1 MRELYFLNQY
11 LKKYAI
17 PMSLGILFVLLT
29 NIFSASVPVLVRVGL
44 DEALKQSIWISG
56 AGDSLVMG
64 LIFKTA
70 SIFGVAILIVSIL
83 RGIFMYYMRQTL
95 IVVSRKVEYDL
106 KNVLYDK
113 YQQLGEAFYR
123 KHMTGDL
130 LSRMSEDVSNVRMYI
145 GPSIMYFANM
155 LFTFVVVIYQMVQA
169 NASLTLWVLLPLPI
183 LSVSIYQVSKRMNLG
198 NKVIQEQLSLL
209 TASAQET
216 FAGIRIIKSF
226 GMEATFSKKFHEEGE
241 EYKRRNMDLAKIN
254 AMFFPL
260 MLLLMGLSTLLVI
273 YLGGKAVEEGTF
285 TPGNLAEF
293 VIYLNM
299 LIWPVASLGWTTAL
313 VQKAAASQKRIN
325 EFLQAESHQTES
337 GKPFSLSNQIT
348 VNNLSFTYEGKTTT
362 SLSGINFT
370 ISKGEI
376 IGITGKTGSG
386 KSTLAQMLAA
396 MYYGN
401 AEAKSILF
409 DGVPLA
415 EIDLTDFRRNLAYV
429 PQDVFLFSESIREN
443 IAFGLED
450 GKASDEELQRAVTAS
465 GLLNDISQWP
475 QGLETILGERGV
487 SLSGGQKQRVSLARA
502 LIKKA
507 QFYILD
513 DCLSAV
519 DSETERN
526 IIDQLQAWL
535 KQSTAV
541 VVSHRIAPL
550 KMAHRILVLD
560 DGKLTHM
567 GTHDELLVSCEYY
580 KNLNDSQSA
589 ENQSEGV

>member
-17 PMSLGILFVLLT
+17 PMSLGILFILLT
-29 NIFSASVPVLVRVGL
+29 NIFSASVPVLVRLGL

-56 AGDSLVMG
+56 SGDSLVMG

-70 SIFGVAILIVSIL
+70 LIFGIAILLVSVI

-113 YQQLGEAFYR
+113 YQQLGEGFYR

-226 GMEATFSKKFHEEGE
+226 GMEATFSKKFQEEGE

-325 EFLQAESHQTES
+325 EFLKVESHQTEV
-337 GKPFSLSNQIT
+337 GKPFALASEIA
-348 VNNLSFTYEGKTTT
+348 VNNLSFTYEGKTLM
-362 SLSGINFT
+362 SLNGVNFT
-370 ISKGEI
+370 IKKGEI

-386 KSTLAQMLAA
+386 KSTLAQLLAA
-396 MYYGN
+396 MYYGS
-401 AEAKSILF
+401 AEAKSISF

-415 EIDLTDFRRNLAYV
+415 EIDLTDYRRHLAYV

-450 GKASDEELQRAVTAS
+450 GKASDEELQRAVAAS

-475 QGLETILGERGV
+475 KGLDTILGERGV

-526 IIDQLQAWL
+526 IIDQLQGWL

-550 KMAHRILVLD
+550 KMANRILVLD
-560 DGKLTHM
+560 EGSLTYM

-589 ENQSEGV
+589 ENQIEGV